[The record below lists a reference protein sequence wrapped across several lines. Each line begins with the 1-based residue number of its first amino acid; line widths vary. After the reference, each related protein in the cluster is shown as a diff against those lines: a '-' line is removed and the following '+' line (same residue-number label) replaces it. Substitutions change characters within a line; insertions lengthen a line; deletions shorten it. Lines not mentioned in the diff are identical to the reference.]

1 MIILHARPYDFETIY
16 FAFQEEGERDF
27 FPELSPGE
35 PITSGAETYTLG
47 GIADT
52 ENRDARFCYE

>member
-35 PITSGAETYTLG
+35 PITSGAETYTFG
-47 GIADT
+47 GIAD
-52 ENRDARFCYE
+52 AQQ